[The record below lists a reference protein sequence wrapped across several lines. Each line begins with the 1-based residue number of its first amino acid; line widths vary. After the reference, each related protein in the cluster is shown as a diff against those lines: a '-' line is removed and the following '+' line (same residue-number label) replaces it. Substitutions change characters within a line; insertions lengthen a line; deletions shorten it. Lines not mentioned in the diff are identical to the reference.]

1 MQKITTKTLQAKKSE
16 QKVMSNEQQAKT
28 KTENS

>member
-1 MQKITTKTLQAKKSE
+1 MQKITNKKLQAKKSE

>member
-1 MQKITTKTLQAKKSE
+1 MQKITNKKLQAKKNE